1 MDHKEDIA
9 VDLATSRVMVEVILT
24 MMETLLE
31 DDAVVVE
38 VVAAGAVMEVMVDVI
53 DWEVMVATMVM
64 ILVIIERRL
73 WW

>member
-1 MDHKEDIA
+1 
-9 VDLATSRVMVEVILT
+9 

>member
-1 MDHKEDIA
+1 
-9 VDLATSRVMVEVILT
+9 MVEVILT